1 MDFKNIKKILVIK
14 FRHIGDVLLTVPAI
28 RALKE
33 TFPDVSISA
42 LVNSGTEE
50 VLTGNDVVDE
60 VIVFDR
66 AVKNLPAVSRYIK
79 EIKFIWDIR
88 LRRFDMTVD
97 FTGGDRAAVVSFFSG
112 ARYRLAWNPGK
123 KGFPGKRFLY
133 THLSD
138 IDKRKHMVLQ
148 NLDVLRKF
156 GINTENTE
164 VDFFIPEEARMFV
177 KKIFEENNI
186 KNPPVPPFVKGGLRG
201 DYTDKVVHVHPTSR
215 WLFKCWKDEY
225 MAEVIAWLIDNRIKV
240 IITSSHSGKEMDMAK
255 KILSL
260 TSSRTKN
267 YISGVINLCGKTT
280 IKELAAVSEASSLF
294 IGVDSAP
301 MHIAA
306 AVGTP
311 VVALFGST
319 MENVW
324 GPYSKRHFVVAKNLP
339 CKPCKKG
346 MCEGILLR
354 QCLAAI
360 KPDDVKE
367 AVLKILELKLNM
379 SF

>member
-1 MDFKNIKKILVIK
+1 MTYGVQLFKNIKKILVIK

-33 TFPDVSISA
+33 TFPGVSISV

-50 VLTGNDVVDE
+50 VLTGNAVIDE

-66 AVKNLPAVSRYIK
+66 AVKNLPLALKYVK
-79 EIKFIWDIR
+79 EIRFIRGIR
-88 LRRFDMTVD
+88 QHRFDMTVD
-97 FTGGDRAAVVSFFSG
+97 LTGGDRAAIVSFFSG
-112 ARYRLAWNPGK
+112 ARYRLALNPGK
-123 KGFPGKRFLY
+123 KGFSGKRFLY

-138 IDKRKHMVLQ
+138 IDKQKHMVLQ

-164 VDFFIPEEARMFV
+164 VDFFIPGEARLLIN
-177 KKIFEENNI
+177 KILKENNI
-186 KNPPVPPFVKGGLRG
+186 KSG
-201 DYTDKVVHVHPTSR
+201 DTIVHVHPTSR

-225 MAEVIAWLIDNRIKV
+225 MAEIIAWLIDNGIKV
-240 IITSSHSGKEMDMAK
+240 IITSSPGRKEMDMAE

-260 TSSRTKN
+260 VSSRTKN

-306 AVGTP
+306 AVRTP
-311 VVALFGST
+311 VIGLFGPT
-319 MENVW
+319 DKTFW
-324 GPYSKRHFVVAKNLP
+324 GPYGRSHVVIEKSLP

-346 MCEGILLR
+346 SCADIQLR
-354 QCLAAI
+354 DCMAAI

-367 AVLKILELKLNM
+367 AVSKILNSKREIPNN
-379 SF
+379 F